1 MKKNTD
7 IYVAIDTDSFDNA
20 KKIINQLDYKYC
32 GVKIGKELFTCCGPE
47 IVMWVKKEGFKVFLD
62 LKFHD
67 IPNTVMKACHAAS
80 KLNIDILNVHALGG
94 KNMMLAAK
102 SAITN
107 YKTKLIGVTLLTSHQ
122 QDFLNEAGLQGS
134 IEDCIKRL
142 AISVAESG
150 LDGIVCAASD
160 IPNIR
165 EYLPKDF
172 IFITPGI
179 RFEKL
184 SNDDQKRA
192 ASPVEAIN
200 FGSNALV
207 IGRPITG
214 ATNPKDVLLKLYDQ
228 INS

>member
-1 MKKNTD
+1 MKKDTD
-7 IYVAIDTDSFDNA
+7 IYVAIDTDSFKNA
-20 KKIINQLDYKYC
+20 KKIINQLDSKYC
-32 GVKIGKELFTCCGPE
+32 GVKIGKELFTTCGPE
-47 IVMWVKKEGFKVFLD
+47 IVVWVKNEGFKVFLD

-67 IPNTVMKACHAAS
+67 IPNTVMKACCAAS

-102 SAITN
+102 NEITN
-107 YKTKLIGVTLLTSHQ
+107 NKTKLIGVTLLTSHDQ
-122 QDFLNEAGLQGS
+122 NFLDEVGLKGS

-150 LDGIVCAASD
+150 LDGIVCAAPD

-165 EYLPKDF
+165 EYLPEDF

-179 RFEKL
+179 RFGKL
-184 SNDDQKRA
+184 NNDDQKRA
-192 ASPVEAIN
+192 ANPIEAQN
-200 FGSNALV
+200 FGSDALV
-207 IGRPITG
+207 IGRPITS

>member
-1 MKKNTD
+1 MKKNRD
-7 IYVAIDTDSFDNA
+7 IYIAIDTDSFSSA
-20 KKIINQLDYKYC
+20 KKIINQLDSKYC
-32 GVKIGKELFTCCGPE
+32 GVKIGKELFTKCGPE

-67 IPNTVMKACHAAS
+67 IPNTVMKACSVAS

-102 SAITN
+102 SVITSN
-107 YKTKLIGVTLLTSHQ
+107 KTKLIGVTLLTSHDQ
-122 QDFLNEAGLQGS
+122 NFLDEVGLKGS
-134 IEDCIKRL
+134 IGDCIKRL

-165 EYLPKDF
+165 EYLPEDF

-179 RFEKL
+179 RFDKL
-184 SNDDQKRA
+184 NNDDQKRA
-192 ASPVEAIN
+192 TNPIDALN

-214 ATNPKDVLLKLYDQ
+214 ATNPKNVLIKLYNQ

>member
-1 MKKNTD
+1 MKKDTD
-7 IYVAIDTDSFDNA
+7 IYVAIDTDSFKNA
-20 KKIINQLDYKYC
+20 KKIINQLDSKYC
-32 GVKIGKELFTCCGPE
+32 GVKIGKELFTTCGPE

-67 IPNTVMKACHAAS
+67 IPNTVMKACSAAS
-80 KLNIDILNVHALGG
+80 KLNIDVLNVHALGG
-94 KNMMLAAK
+94 KNMMVAAK
-102 SAITN
+102 SVMTN
-107 YKTKLIGVTLLTSHQ
+107 NKTKLIGVTLLTSHDQ
-122 QDFLNEAGLQGS
+122 NFLDEVGLKGS

-165 EYLPKDF
+165 EYLPEDF
-172 IFITPGI
+172 LFITPGI
-179 RFEKL
+179 RFDKL
-184 SNDDQKRA
+184 NNDDQKRA
-192 ASPVEAIN
+192 TNPIDALN

-214 ATNPKDVLLKLYDQ
+214 AKNPKDVLLKLYNQ
-228 INS
+228 INN

>member
-7 IYVAIDTDSFDNA
+7 IYIAIDTDSFSSA
-20 KKIINQLDYKYC
+20 KKIINQLDSKYC
-32 GVKIGKELFTCCGPE
+32 GVKIGKELFTKCGPE

-67 IPNTVMKACHAAS
+67 IPNTVMKACSVAS

-102 SAITN
+102 SVITSN
-107 YKTKLIGVTLLTSHQ
+107 KTKLIGVTLLTSHDQ
-122 QDFLNEAGLQGS
+122 NFLDEVGLKGS
-134 IEDCIKRL
+134 IGDCIKRL

-165 EYLPKDF
+165 EYLPEDF

-179 RFEKL
+179 RFDKL
-184 SNDDQKRA
+184 NNDDQKRA
-192 ASPVEAIN
+192 TNPIDALN

-214 ATNPKDVLLKLYDQ
+214 ATNPKNVLIKLYNQ

>member
-7 IYVAIDTDSFDNA
+7 IYIAIDTDSFSSA
-20 KKIINQLDYKYC
+20 KKIINQLDSKYC
-32 GVKIGKELFTCCGPE
+32 GVKIGKELFTKCGPE

-67 IPNTVMKACHAAS
+67 IPNTVMKACSVAS

-94 KNMMLAAK
+94 KNMMIAAK
-102 SAITN
+102 SVITSN
-107 YKTKLIGVTLLTSHQ
+107 KTKLIGVTLLTSHDQ
-122 QDFLNEAGLQGS
+122 NFLDEVGLKGS
-134 IEDCIKRL
+134 IGDCIKRL

-179 RFEKL
+179 RFDKL
-184 SNDDQKRA
+184 NNDDQKRA
-192 ASPVEAIN
+192 TNPIDALN

-214 ATNPKDVLLKLYDQ
+214 ATNPKNVLIKLYNQ

>member
-7 IYVAIDTDSFDNA
+7 IYIAIDTDSFSSA
-20 KKIINQLDYKYC
+20 KKIINQLDSKYC
-32 GVKIGKELFTCCGPE
+32 GVKIGKELFTKCGPE

-67 IPNTVMKACHAAS
+67 IPNTVMKACSVAS

-102 SAITN
+102 SVITSN
-107 YKTKLIGVTLLTSHQ
+107 KTKLIGVTLLTSHDQ
-122 QDFLNEAGLQGS
+122 NFLDEVGLKGS
-134 IEDCIKRL
+134 IGDCIKRL

-179 RFEKL
+179 RFDKL
-184 SNDDQKRA
+184 NNDDQKRA
-192 ASPVEAIN
+192 TNPIDALN

-214 ATNPKDVLLKLYDQ
+214 ATNPKNVLIKLYNQ

>member
-1 MKKNTD
+1 MKKDTN

-20 KKIINQLDYKYC
+20 KKIINQLDSKYC
-32 GVKIGKELFTCCGPE
+32 GVKIGKELFTKCGPE

-67 IPNTVMKACHAAS
+67 IPNTVMKACSAAS

-102 SAITN
+102 SVMTN
-107 YKTKLIGVTLLTSHQ
+107 NKTKLIGVTLLTSHDQ
-122 QDFLNEAGLQGS
+122 NFLEEVGLKGS

-165 EYLPKDF
+165 EYLPEDF

-179 RFEKL
+179 RFDKL
-184 SNDDQKRA
+184 NNDDQKRS
-192 ASPVEAIN
+192 ASPVEALN
-200 FGSNALV
+200 FGSNTLV

-214 ATNPKDVLLKLYDQ
+214 ASNPKDELLKVYNQ
-228 INS
+228 ICR